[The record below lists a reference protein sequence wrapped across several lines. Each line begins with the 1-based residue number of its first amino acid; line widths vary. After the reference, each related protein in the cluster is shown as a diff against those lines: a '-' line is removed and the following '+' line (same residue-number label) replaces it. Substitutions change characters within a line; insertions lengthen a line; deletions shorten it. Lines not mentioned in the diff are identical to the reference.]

1 MLIATVL
8 LAIPFYRRIQTTN
21 PPSRRAIGIAILGG
35 TLFAADLATWATGV
49 TLSGATVPT
58 LLANTA
64 PVWVGIGT
72 LIIFRRSLRTGFWLG
87 TLLAL
92 LGASLVLG
100 IETNAEFTGSI
111 LGLVAGVFYG
121 GYFLVTQRGRDL
133 LDSLTYF
140 WLASASSAVVLL
152 LLAAGFQ
159 LPLTGYPATSY
170 LNFLGMGVVTQVFGY
185 LAVSY
190 ALGRFPASIVAPTL
204 LGQPVITVLLA
215 VPLLGETLAPA
226 QLLGGAAVLAGVV
239 IVHRGQP
246 N

>member
-21 PPSRRAIGIAILGG
+21 PPSRRAIWIAILGG
-35 TLFAADLATWATGV
+35 ILFAADLATWATGV

-92 LGASLVLG
+92 LGAGLVLG
-100 IETNAEFTGSI
+100 IETNAELTGSI

-121 GYFLVTQRGRDL
+121 GYFLVTQKGRDL

-152 LLAAGFQ
+152 LLAAGFR

-170 LNFLGMGVVTQVFGY
+170 LNFLAMGVVTQVFGY

-204 LGQPVITVLLA
+204 LGQPVITALLA

-226 QLLGGAAVLAGVV
+226 QILGGAAVLAGVV